1 MVTRESPGRTRLLA
15 SGLLALT
22 LVAGALGGVA
32 TERAFANRRT
42 QPTQPP
48 RAGAAPERGRMG
60 GRIPSI
66 FLDTTMYGRIGAT
79 AEQRQKI
86 ESILAYRDREATRLW
101 MQIKPSVDSL
111 VKTTR
116 ADIRNT
122 LSEEQRQQLD
132 QIFRERYER
141 QRREGQR
148 NDDSNKPKP

>member
-32 TERAFANRRT
+32 SERAINARREQ
-42 QPTQPP
+42 QPQAG
-48 RAGAAPERGRMG
+48 RAENGRERGRMG

-66 FLDTTMYGRIGAT
+66 FMDTLMYGRIGAS

-86 ESILAYRDREATRLW
+86 EAILAQGDREASKLW

-116 ADIRNT
+116 AEIRSQ
-122 LSEEQRQQLD
+122 LSEDQLKKLD
-132 QIFRERYER
+132 QIFKERFERHRRER
-141 QRREGQR
+141 QRNE
-148 NDDSNKPKP
+148 DSNKPRP